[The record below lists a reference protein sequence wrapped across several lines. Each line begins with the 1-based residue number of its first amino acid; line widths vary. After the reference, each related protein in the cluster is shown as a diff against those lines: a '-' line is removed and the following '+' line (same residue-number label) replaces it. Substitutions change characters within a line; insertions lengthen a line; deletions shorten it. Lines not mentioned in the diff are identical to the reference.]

1 MSTIDPSD
9 ERGRIGASVIDAFDL
24 VRRCLDR
31 PSGGLA
37 RFGGAVAIVS
47 GAPSAFFNPVAVL
60 EGPATRPDV
69 EAAIDWI
76 RGHGLPA
83 SVQVR
88 QDLVEPLA
96 AGIEA
101 KGLVRDPWATPV
113 MALAPIQ
120 PAPLGPPGV
129 ELRTGQAELFDDYH
143 AALESS
149 DQFRDL
155 FNRDLIQD
163 PGVRLA
169 VGYLDGTPVSA
180 AMAFRSGATLG
191 VYTVWTQ
198 EQARRLGIGAAV
210 TWAVIAAGTAA
221 WPVTLAGLEAS
232 EMGEPVYAS
241 MGFRTVT
248 RYVAFFPPPESPAD
262 G

>member
-1 MSTIDPSD
+1 MDPSD

-24 VRRCLDR
+24 VRRRLDR

-37 RFGGAVAIVS
+37 RFGGAVAIAS
-47 GAPSAFFNPVAVL
+47 GVPSAFFNPVAVL
-60 EGPATRPDV
+60 EAAETGPDV
-69 EAAIDWI
+69 GAAIDWI
-76 RGHGLPA
+76 RGRGLPA

-88 QDLVEPLA
+88 QDFVEPLA

-113 MALAPIQ
+113 MALAPI
-120 PAPLGPPGV
+120 PPEPKGPPGV

-149 DQFRDL
+149 SRFREV
-155 FNRDLIQD
+155 FNHALIED
-163 PGVRLA
+163 PEVRVA
-169 VGYLDGTPVSA
+169 VGYLDGAPVSA
-180 AMAFRSGATLG
+180 ATVIRSGATLG

-198 EQARRLGIGAAV
+198 ERARRRGIGGAV
-210 TWAVIAAGTAA
+210 TWAAIAAGTSA

-248 RYVAFFPPPESPAD
+248 RYVAFVPPPESPP
-262 G
+262 GS